1 MLYNVMRGSLQSWDF
16 KKKLWRVTLAILSVA
31 GFWVVS
37 GCSGESNAS
46 HESSLP
52 RVSVTFPQRTTISH
66 SVKLV
71 GHVNPWEQVIAYSK
85 VSGYLESIS
94 VDLGTWV
101 KEGEVMAH
109 IYDPETISELER
121 QKADMQAK
129 QEIHVRLQSAAGK
142 SPDMVNQLDVEKA
155 KGEYEASLAAVERL
169 QKFVDYSVI
178 RAPFTGVV
186 TERWVDPGALI
197 QVATSSQSPSA
208 RIVKIVKFDTVRIAV
223 DVPSSACPKLK
234 KGRAAT
240 VTVQDV
246 PGSEYSGRV
255 SRMSWAIDPTTRT
268 MKAEIDI
275 PNENRELLPGMYC
288 EVEILIDENP
298 AALVVPSKA
307 LVVQGK
313 KFSVWTVEND
323 QAQRLPV
330 QVGDDDGIRA
340 EIVGGLTESVPIVV
354 MGQQQLRDGMNVEA
368 VESK

>member
-1 MLYNVMRGSLQSWDF
+1 MPYHVKNGSLQPWIF

-31 GFWVVS
+31 GSWVAS
-37 GCSGESNAS
+37 GCSGGSNAS
-46 HESSLP
+46 NESSLP
-52 RVSVTFPQRTTISH
+52 RVSVTYPERILISH
-66 SVKLV
+66 SIKLV
-71 GHVNPWEQVIAYSK
+71 GHVTPWEQAIAYSK

-101 KEGEVMAH
+101 KEGEIMAH
-109 IYDPETISELER
+109 IYDPETVSELER

-129 QEIHVRLQSAAGK
+129 REVHIRLQSAANK

-155 KGEYEASLAAVERL
+155 KGEYETSMVAVERL

-178 RAPFTGVV
+178 RSPFSGVV

-234 KGRAAT
+234 KGQAAT
-240 VTVQDV
+240 VIVQDV

-255 SRMSWAIDPTTRT
+255 SRISWAIDPTTRT

-275 PNENRELLPGMYC
+275 PNKNHKLLPGMYC

-307 LVVQGK
+307 LVVQGE
-313 KFSVWTVEND
+313 KFSVWTVENN

-330 QVGDDDGIRA
+330 KVGDDDGIRA
-340 EIVGGLTESVPIVV
+340 EIVGGLTELVPIVV
-354 MGQQQLRDGMNVEA
+354 MGQQQLRDGMNVET
-368 VESK
+368 VDSK